1 MPFNIIIVGAGLIGP
16 RHAQTVQANP
26 STHLLALIDPS
37 PSAAQTAATLQT
49 LYFPS
54 LDALLASPSIPRPDA
69 AIVCTPNH
77 THIPLATTLLSN
89 NIHVLLEKPISDD
102 PSTARALLSTLTP
115 TSPKL
120 LIGHHRR
127 FNPYITAT
135 KQLLT
140 TNALGPIIALN
151 GLWTLYKPD
160 TYFAPPGD
168 WRRSTETGGGVLAIN
183 LIHDIDLLHYLFGPI
198 TRVFAE
204 QTAPTRPSPP
214 HAAEEGAAITLRFAS
229 GVVGTFLVCDATPS
243 PWSFEAGTGEN
254 PLIPQV
260 QGEGAEGFYR
270 IFGQRGSLS
279 VPDMR
284 RWSYEGRAERS
295 WSEELVVERREVDR
309 TSPTPFALQLAHFVE
324 VIQGKV
330 EPVCTGEEALR
341 ALLVVE
347 AIGRALRTGQVVDVE
362 G

>member
-26 STHLLALIDPS
+26 NTNLLALVDPS
-37 PSAAQTAATLQT
+37 PNAIQTAETLQT
-49 LYFPS
+49 AYFPS
-54 LDALLASPSIPRPDA
+54 VAALLASPFTPRPDA

-77 THIPLATTLLSN
+77 THIPIATDLLSQG
-89 NIHVLLEKPISDD
+89 IHVLLEKPISDD
-102 PSTARALLSTLTP
+102 PATARALLSTLTP
-115 TSPKL
+115 SSPKL

-135 KQLLT
+135 KQLLSR
-140 TNALGPIIALN
+140 NALGPLIALN

-160 TYFAPPGD
+160 SYFAAPGD
-168 WRRSTETGGGVLAIN
+168 WRRSTTTGGGVLSIN

-204 QTAPTRPSPP
+204 QTPSTRPSPP
-214 HAAEEGAAITLRFAS
+214 HDAEEGAAITLRFAS
-229 GVVGTFLVCDATPS
+229 GVVGTFLVCDATPA

-260 QGEGAEGFYR
+260 QGPGGEGFYR
-270 IFGQRGSLS
+270 IFGQKGSLS

-284 RWSYEGRAERS
+284 LWSYEGRAQRS
-295 WSEELVVERREVDR
+295 WNEELAVERAAVD
-309 TSPTPFALQLAHFVE
+309 TTQTPFALQLAHFVE
-324 VIQGKV
+324 VLEGKV
-330 EPVCTGEEALR
+330 EPVCSGEEALR
-341 ALLVVE
+341 ALDVVD

-362 G
+362 D